1 MSLFSERSYVSG
13 FGRIDD
19 NYNTYLY
26 LIKHVL
32 LCVSGTYWSWFF
44 VRKAAR
50 YVESHVHRF
59 FVPPIL
65 RYIGILGSAFINT
78 YYTKTNILYTNK
90 EDRNFIHLLRSN
102 RDLHADKLNDAV
114 FILYKW
120 TQLADVIKL
129 ESLSIAE
136 NFSSTDDVLSR
147 KIILELFSTHRSTR
161 LNTLLH
167 YLNDSVPNFYESQE
181 LAGAL
186 STLIVMTVGFPE
198 HFYINSSSTKFRF
211 IDSIMVDALRASQD
225 SYVFDFVLNYIIAPS
240 DVEAT
245 TFFQDLLVDEH
256 VKYTLVSNKYR
267 TPIMNAFSKP
277 SFMLNTAPGIKNGLF
292 GYRLRRHAISFFQNI
307 ICSFYKDVYV
317 NFFEA
322 HIREVLTE
330 IEKIHFLLQDSNN
343 NYVFTKEDLLSA
355 GIISSIDQKTN
366 PDFEKYHPIFADDET
381 HAYNAITFKKRIQDH
396 REHYALIRSSI
407 ERVQASV
414 NVELYIKTCT
424 HPTTTQCFDQLQNA
438 YKNLLSKFKQYQG
451 HLFQHEKAF
460 ASCQVVQFLGAFKF
474 EIESVLRNK
483 SKVNTWCGDN
493 RIKNA
498 LKRFFASD
506 SVAMDVGTMYNAYH
520 DRDSNMKSE
529 YTTSVTTIYNGLSEV
544 TQALYHTL
552 NNKKTV

>member
-13 FGRIDD
+13 FGRLDD

-50 YVESHVHRF
+50 YVESHIHRF

-65 RYIGILGSAFINT
+65 RYIGTLGSAFINT
-78 YYTKTNILYTNK
+78 YYTKTNLLYTNK
-90 EDRNFIHLLRSN
+90 EDRNFIHLLKSN
-102 RDLHADKLNDAV
+102 RALHADKLNDAV

-136 NFSSTDDVLSR
+136 NFSSTDDVFSR
-147 KIILELFSTHRSTR
+147 KIILELFSTHRLTR

-198 HFYINSSSTKFRF
+198 HFYINSSSSKFRF

-225 SYVFDFVLNYIIAPS
+225 SYVFDFVLNYIITPS

-245 TFFQDLLVDEH
+245 TFFQELLVDEH
-256 VKYTLVSNKYR
+256 VKYTLVSDKYR
-267 TPIMNAFSKP
+267 TPIINAFSKP

-307 ICSFYKDVYV
+307 ICSFYNTEYKDVYV

-330 IEKIHFLLQDSNN
+330 IKKIHFLLQRDSNN
-343 NYVFTKEDLLSA
+343 NYVFTKQDLLSA
-355 GIISSIDQKTN
+355 GIISSIDDEKTT
-366 PDFEKYHPIFADDET
+366 DFEKYHLIFAAPITDDNAY
-381 HAYNAITFKKRIQDH
+381 HAMTFKKSIQDH

-424 HPTTTQCFDQLQNA
+424 HATTTQCFDQLQNA

-460 ASCQVVQFLGAFKF
+460 ASYQVVQFLGAFKF
-474 EIESVLRNK
+474 EIESVIRNK

-498 LKRFFASD
+498 LKRFFACD
-506 SVAMDVGTMYNAYH
+506 SVAMDNAYH
-520 DRDSNMKSE
+520 DRDTTYNIMKSE
-529 YTTSVTTIYNGLSEV
+529 YTTSVTQRRT
-544 TQALYHTL
+544 
-552 NNKKTV
+552 KW